1 MRVWGGG
8 VRMERGRGFWMSLWC
23 MLRRGGRRVG
33 VGVRWRS
40 VERSCGTDF
49 LSGKWPGQNEDG
61 IERPA
66 GVMIP

>member
-1 MRVWGGG
+1 
-8 VRMERGRGFWMSLWC
+8 

-40 VERSCGTDF
+40 VEWSCGTDF
-49 LSGKWPGQNEDG
+49 RSGKWPGQNEDG
-61 IERPA
+61 IERRA

>member
-1 MRVWGGG
+1 
-8 VRMERGRGFWMSLWC
+8 